1 MAAQELRNYLENGNI
16 SNSVNLPNLAMR
28 RSGECRICVI
38 HKNVPTILSSIV
50 NLVSDLEINVENL
63 INKSK
68 KDLAYTM
75 IDINQSVGENM
86 VAAIQRMEP
95 IHSGTGAPLSTCQ
108 QYHLKKLLPDGGSF
122 WFVSSTHW
130 QKARFCGIVGTVRN
144 MEGESRMAKRILLI
158 DAVSGGSNPAP

>member
-1 MAAQELRNYLENGNI
+1 
-16 SNSVNLPNLAMR
+16 MR

-95 IHSGTGAPLSTCQ
+95 TI
-108 QYHLKKLLPDGGSF
+108 
-122 WFVSSTHW
+122 
-130 QKARFCGIVGTVRN
+130 RVRV
-144 MEGESRMAKRILLI
+144 LH
-158 DAVSGGSNPAP
+158 